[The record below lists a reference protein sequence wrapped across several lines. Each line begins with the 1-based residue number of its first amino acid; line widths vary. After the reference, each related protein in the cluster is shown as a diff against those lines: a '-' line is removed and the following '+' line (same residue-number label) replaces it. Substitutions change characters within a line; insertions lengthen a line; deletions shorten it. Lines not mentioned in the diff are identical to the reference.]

1 MESTHIGFPMET
13 VTVFVIL
20 AIGAIFIDLFMH
32 QGDKPVSLKNA
43 AIWSVFWVAV
53 AMGFAGFSIST
64 TVRKLRACSS
74 PAMRLRKCC
83 RSTTCL

>member
-13 VTVFVIL
+13 VTVFVVL

-32 QGDKPVSLKNA
+32 RGDKPVSLKNA

-53 AMGFAGFSIST
+53 AMGFAGFFIFIT
-64 TVRKLRACSS
+64 ARKWQACSL
-74 PAMRLRKCC
+74 PVMHLRKCC
-83 RSTTCL
+83 QSTTCS

>member
-32 QGDKPVSLKNA
+32 G
-43 AIWSVFWVAV
+43 AISRFH
-53 AMGFAGFSIST
+53 
-64 TVRKLRACSS
+64 
-74 PAMRLRKCC
+74 
-83 RSTTCL
+83 